1 MRERERVITRG
12 RRGSIY
18 IYSHSQPVA
27 PHHTAIGVIGC
38 ELRER
43 LTAVSRLSFFVQFC
57 TSVLHKKEINSAQK
71 KEEKTLDEAAARSLI
86 LLRKFLLL
94 LPLQILD
101 PRD

>member
-71 KEEKTLDEAAARSLI
+71 R
-86 LLRKFLLL
+86 RKRHLTRQERRTACSFY
-94 LPLQILD
+94 
-101 PRD
+101 